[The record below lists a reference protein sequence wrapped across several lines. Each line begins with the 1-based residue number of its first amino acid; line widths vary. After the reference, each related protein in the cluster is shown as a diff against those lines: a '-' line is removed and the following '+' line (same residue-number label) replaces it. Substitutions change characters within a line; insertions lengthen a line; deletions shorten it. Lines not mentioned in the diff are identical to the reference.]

1 MKIEEKK
8 RDDIEKRA
16 SKMSD
21 FLRME
26 YFEGCLKQADIEIE
40 AKKYCHAELAK
51 IYADKRMFGTAA
63 KQMAIAAE
71 LAYTYR
77 EKIDYYLKEAEL
89 RILAEDYDLADRA
102 IQNVIRDAGEIQN
115 KEVRR
120 KINSVYRKQAEHF
133 ELMNQNSKALKI
145 YEKLVQTTDDAEKP
159 ALKGKLLALYEKLGK
174 IREFMAL
181 KGKIV

>member
-1 MKIEEKK
+1 M
-8 RDDIEKRA
+8 
-16 SKMSD
+16 
-21 FLRME
+21 
-26 YFEGCLKQADIEIE
+26 
-40 AKKYCHAELAK
+40 
-51 IYADKRMFGTAA
+51 
-63 KQMAIAAE
+63 
-71 LAYTYR
+71 
-77 EKIDYYLKEAEL
+77 KEAEL

-159 ALKGKLLALYEKLGK
+159 ALKGKLLALYEKK
-174 IREFMAL
+174 KCKKET
-181 KGKIV
+181 